1 MSIITLTTDYG
12 NKDYFV
18 SSLKAKIVSEID
30 TAEIIDI
37 SHNISPFN
45 LTEAG
50 YILEGAHKNFPNG
63 TIHMICVDSELTP
76 ENKHIVI
83 KHEESFFIGADNGV
97 FSLIFKDIIPE
108 NIFEINLHNSF
119 NYKISSDDLFI
130 KVLGHILRSGPLN
143 VVGTKINKIKEIKNL
158 RPVVNQEQNQI
169 IGSVIYIDN
178 YGNVITNIK
187 KKLFL
192 DVRKN
197 RNYTIK
203 AGNIKINKINDSYSS
218 IVDFSKP
225 KNLRNEDGKKIA
237 IFNKANHLE
246 LSIYKSNPL
255 TIGSAST
262 LFGLYFRDPVSII
275 FE

>member
-30 TAEIIDI
+30 SVEIIDI

-50 YILEGAHKNFPNG
+50 YILEGAHKNFPKG

-143 VVGTKINKIKEIKNL
+143 VVGSKINKIKEIKNL

-178 YGNVITNIK
+178 YGNVITNITE
-187 KKLFL
+187 KLFKEISKTRSFTINARNVKFTKIYKNYSDAIDFNL
-192 DVRKN
+192 DKKDRE
-197 RNYTIK
+197 
-203 AGNIKINKINDSYSS
+203 
-218 IVDFSKP
+218 
-225 KNLRNEDGKKIA
+225 EDGKKMA
-237 IFNKANHLE
+237 IFNSLGYLQ
-246 LSIYKSNPL
+246 LSIYKSNPQ
-255 TIGSAST
+255 TVGSAST
-262 LFGLYFRDPVSII
+262 LFGLNYRDPVSIY
-275 FE
+275 F

>member
-30 TAEIIDI
+30 SVEIIDI

-50 YILEGAHKNFPNG
+50 YILEGAHKNFPKG

-76 ENKHIVI
+76 ESKHIVI

-119 NYKISSDDLFI
+119 NYKISSDDLFV

-143 VVGTKINKIKEIKNL
+143 VVGSKINKIKEIKNL
-158 RPVVNQEQNQI
+158 RPVVNQEQSQI

-178 YGNVITNIK
+178 YGNVVTNIK
-187 KKLFL
+187 RIFFENIQKTRSFEISA
-192 DVRKN
+192 
-197 RNYTIK
+197 RNHKFSRVYSKYSDIV
-203 AGNIKINKINDSYSS
+203 NFDIEESRRND
-218 IVDFSKP
+218 
-225 KNLRNEDGKKIA
+225 EGKGMVV
-237 IFNKANHLE
+237 FN
-246 LSIYKSNPL
+246 
-255 TIGSAST
+255 
-262 LFGLYFRDPVSII
+262 
-275 FE
+275 

>member
-30 TAEIIDI
+30 SAKIIDI
-37 SHNISPFN
+37 SHDISPFN

-50 YILEGAHKNFPNG
+50 YILEGAHKNFPKG

-119 NYKISSDDLFI
+119 NYKISSDDLFV

-143 VVGTKINKIKEIKNL
+143 VVGSKINKIKEIKNMAL
-158 RPVVNQEQNQI
+158 DLAKMKAKLQELE
-169 IGSVIYIDN
+169 GGAKSKKDN
-178 YGNVITNIK
+178 VFWKPTEGDQDIRIVPTSDGDPFKVFHFHYNLGEAARGGVLCPKRQFGEHCPICEFASSLWQEESSESK
-187 KKLFL
+187 KM
-192 DVRKN
+192 
-197 RNYTIK
+197 
-203 AGNIKINKINDSYSS
+203 A
-218 IVDFSKP
+218 
-225 KNLRNEDGKKIA
+225 
-237 IFNKANHLE
+237 
-246 LSIYKSNPL
+246 
-255 TIGSAST
+255 
-262 LFGLYFRDPVSII
+262 
-275 FE
+275 